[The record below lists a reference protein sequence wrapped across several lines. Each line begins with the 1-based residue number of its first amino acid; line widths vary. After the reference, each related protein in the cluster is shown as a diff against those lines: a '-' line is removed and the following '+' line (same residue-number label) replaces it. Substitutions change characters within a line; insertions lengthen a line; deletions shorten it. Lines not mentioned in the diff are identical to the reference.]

1 MVKKSLL
8 LLNKTA
14 EQEAIDHRT
23 KARRQRGHLRRPRVG
38 RECERKLRKPFVL
51 RNGFVLTYSS
61 GTRYPECASSIH
73 TTISTRPAKC
83 KSADLTLQHAG
94 GQDQLY
100 SEKQADLFTEREADS
115 PWAGAKAF
123 FSEKSS
129 ERGGQG
135 LISITVINYLT
146 ISNVVGLH
154 LIHKQVNLCGQLQ

>member
-1 MVKKSLL
+1 MVKESLL

-23 KARRQRGHLRRPRVG
+23 KARRQRGHQRRPRVG

-94 GQDQLY
+94 GQDRLY
-100 SEKQADLFTEREADS
+100 SEKQADCYSQKEKQTPLELVPKHFFQKRVVNEGGRDS
-115 PWAGAKAF
+115 FP
-123 FSEKSS
+123 SP
-129 ERGGQG
+129 
-135 LISITVINYLT
+135 
-146 ISNVVGLH
+146 
-154 LIHKQVNLCGQLQ
+154 